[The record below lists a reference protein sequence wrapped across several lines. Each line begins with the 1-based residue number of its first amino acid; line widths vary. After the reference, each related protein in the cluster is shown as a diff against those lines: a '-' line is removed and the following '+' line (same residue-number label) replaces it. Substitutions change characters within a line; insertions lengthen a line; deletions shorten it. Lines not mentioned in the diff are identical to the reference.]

1 MYSVKT
7 DHCAYMYS
15 HPPKSPFLSMKN
27 PVNINKAQAAV
38 FKHNKMQLFNSNTVA
53 SDTGKGQRQRKLMK
67 STF

>member
-1 MYSVKT
+1 
-7 DHCAYMYS
+7 
-15 HPPKSPFLSMKN
+15 MKN